1 MKVFILIPWFY
12 PAYKAGG
19 PIQSITNLILAL
31 QDKYSFSV
39 ITSAYDL
46 QSKHLLPNI
55 NPDKWNSIHLPGSTL
70 AIPVWYSSTAGQ
82 NYKTFKQLI
91 IIGKPDFVYLN
102 SIYSIWFTILPLI
115 IIKNAGI
122 RTTPII
128 CPRGMLQRGNVTS
141 KYIKKKVF
149 INLLNLSGLL
159 RKCVWHATNSEEK
172 NDILT
177 HMKRTGEIIIASNI
191 PKKPLLQIT
200 LSNKI
205 PGRLRLIY
213 LSLISSKKN
222 LYFLLELLQKI
233 PENVSLDIYGP
244 VKDKWYWKECFKL
257 IAQMQD
263 KVKYMGDILPSEVQH
278 TFCKYDASI
287 LLTKGENFGHALY
300 EGLSVGRPI
309 ITSYFTPWNDLQKV
323 SSGWNLNI
331 KDSNE
336 CITILKEI
344 TNISQKEYNSFCVGA
359 FSHANNYFDSLNV
372 HKNYGR
378 LFSSTP

>member
-1 MKVFILIPWFY
+1 LKIFIFIPWFY

-55 NPDKWNSIHLPGSTL
+55 NPDKWNSIHLPGSTP
-70 AIPVWYSSTAGQ
+70 AIPVWYSTSAGQ
-82 NYKTFKQLI
+82 NYKAFKQLI
-91 IIGKPDFVYLN
+91 IIEKPDIVYLN

-159 RKCVWHATNSEEK
+159 SQCVWHATNAEEK

-191 PKKPLLQIT
+191 PKKPLLEIP

-244 VKDKWYWKECFKL
+244 VKDKGYWKECIKL
-257 IAQMQD
+257 IAQMRG

-278 TFCKYDASI
+278 TFCKYEASI

-300 EGLSVGRPI
+300 ESLSVGRPI
-309 ITSYFTPWNDLQKV
+309 ITSYFTPWNNLENQKA
-323 SSGWNLNI
+323 GWNVDITDILNCESAF
-331 KDSNE
+331 KKLDE
-336 CITILKEI
+336 MT
-344 TNISQKEYNSFCVGA
+344 QHEYDAFCSGA
-359 FSHANNYFDSLNV
+359 FKMAKSYYYSMDFANTYA
-372 HKNYGR
+372 K
-378 LFSSTP
+378 LFN